1 MIVIMHCGYG
11 VITFCSRM
19 IPHAFYINAWSYAGR
34 KVNWLILHGS
44 HSASLTIPELSSPS
58 SLTSRHHFVFSR
70 TRYLALPLQYDGCRY
85 SRSQIVPRNTKR
97 HHLARRLRGCIQV
110 PFASYI
116 HLLARFCFRLFHLF
130 LSLSL
135 FWHEYFICTADLRGD
150 RPHPVPRID
159 FASLWNLRQRRIAR
173 FSSAFIFKIQLWAKL
188 KFMRLFAFK

>member
-1 MIVIMHCGYG
+1 MVVIMHCGYG

-44 HSASLTIPELSSPS
+44 HSASLTIPESSSPS

-85 SRSQIVPRNTKR
+85 SRSQTVPWNTKR

-116 HLLARFCFRLFHLF
+116 HLLAHFCFRLFHLF

-135 FWHEYFICTADLRGD
+135 FLGTNI
-150 RPHPVPRID
+150 
-159 FASLWNLRQRRIAR
+159 
-173 FSSAFIFKIQLWAKL
+173 
-188 KFMRLFAFK
+188 LFALQIFEGIGRIPFLVLISLLSKICANVV